1 MCLLTVVWFASSVYL
16 CFAVTRPPLKK
27 LLGLTDQSGRHE
39 KPRISANQL
48 TRQPESI
55 RNKRSVH
62 LQGLANKD
70 WKVSWTSPTP
80 KVGTDSYDVDDFQVI
95 NQEEILRAKHLYMK
109 NILTYVGI
117 TLGAVFLF
125 VIIAFCFLVNPKQC
139 IIAFGTGSPCCLI
152 ISPCILKC
160 VEKFLDPGKIVQGQM
175 NRYVPGV
182 VIDETGKVA
191 ETYEPTP
198 EELQA
203 LQELVE
209 EVMEMV

>member
-1 MCLLTVVWFASSVYL
+1 MASGPDNTVITSMSIDLRNY
-16 CFAVTRPPLKK
+16 
-27 LLGLTDQSGRHE
+27 QSARHE
-39 KPRISANQL
+39 TSPKERPRSMRSRRSA
-48 TRQPESI
+48 
-55 RNKRSVH
+55 H
-62 LQGLANKD
+62 LHGLANKD
-70 WKVSWTSPTP
+70 WEVSWTSPTP
-80 KVGTDSYDVDDFQVI
+80 KASSDSYDVDDFQVI
-95 NQEEILRAKHLYMK
+95 NREEILRAKHLYMK
-109 NILTYVGI
+109 NILMYVGI

-125 VIIAFCFLVNPKQC
+125 VVIAFCFLVNPKQC

-175 NRYVPGV
+175 NRYVPGM
-182 VIDETGKVA
+182 VIDEKGKVA

-209 EVMEMV
+209 EVMDMV